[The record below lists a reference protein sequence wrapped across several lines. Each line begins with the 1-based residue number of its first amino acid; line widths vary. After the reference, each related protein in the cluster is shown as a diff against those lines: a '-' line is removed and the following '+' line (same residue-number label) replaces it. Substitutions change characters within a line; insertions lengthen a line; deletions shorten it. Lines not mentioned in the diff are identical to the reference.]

1 MGSLATVANAGS
13 VEIVDR
19 RYLVVACLGWAVVGA
34 GIALSG
40 MGEVNQDALAVV
52 WSAMVVGVVSALVA
66 GWFAYRDQPRWAGVA
81 LVVSVVIPTWFA
93 VWLNLVPLVGGV
105 LLIARSS
112 GRSGSRAEPAG
123 SLGRAGR

>member
-1 MGSLATVANAGS
+1 VANAGS

>member
-1 MGSLATVANAGS
+1 M
-13 VEIVDR
+13 DR

>member
-1 MGSLATVANAGS
+1 MANAGS
-13 VEIVDR
+13 VEIVDW

>member
-40 MGEVNQDALAVV
+40 MGEVNQDALAVL

>member
-1 MGSLATVANAGS
+1 MANAGS

>member
-123 SLGRAGR
+123 RLGRAGR

>member
-52 WSAMVVGVVSALVA
+52 WPAMVVGVVSALVA

-93 VWLNLVPLVGGV
+93 VWLNLAPLVGGV